1 MNLDAVIIVLREV
14 LEASMLGSL
23 LLALAQRRQLGI
35 GWCMTAV
42 VMGTLCA
49 WAYAN
54 ALGPISEMWDYR
66 GQELVNAAMQ
76 LGICLLFIGLTVTLY
91 RADTPARAIT
101 TLMAM
106 IIVLALTRELS
117 EILLYLRGF
126 AFQQQVWSAWGGGFV
141 GFITG
146 ISVGVILYFFT
157 LWAVDWTHAQFTI
170 LMVLTIIVAG
180 LSLQAVSLLLQVDLL
195 PSRPP
200 LWDSSSIISE
210 QSLPGQL
217 LYALIGYEATPTL
230 WHVIA
235 YAIVMVV
242 IVSIISARNPQHDIQ

>member
-1 MNLDAVIIVLREV
+1 VNLDAVIIVLREV
-14 LEASMLGSL
+14 LEASMLSSL
-23 LLALAQRRQLGI
+23 LLALAQRRQFGTRWFIAAITI
-35 GWCMTAV
+35 GTV
-42 VMGTLCA
+42 CA
-49 WAYAN
+49 WAYAE
-54 ALGPISEMWDYR
+54 ALGPISELWDYR

-76 LGICLLFIGLTVTLY
+76 FGICLLFIALAAALHRPGVQTMI
-91 RADTPARAIT
+91 IT
-101 TLMAM
+101 SLMAV

-126 AFQQQVWSAWGGGFV
+126 AFQQQAWSAWGGSFV

-146 ISVGVILYFFT
+146 ISVGIMLYFLT
-157 LWAVDWTHAQFTI
+157 LWAVDWARAQFTI
-170 LMVLTIIVAG
+170 LAVLAVIVAG

-200 LWDSSSIISE
+200 LWDSSTFIPE
-210 QSLPGQL
+210 QSLSGQL

-235 YAIVMVV
+235 YTVV
-242 IVSIISARNPQHDIQ
+242 VLVIASIIVTRSPRQTAQ